1 MRRSVSGVA
10 VCLAVSFALSTTALA
25 SATRPRIGLVLGGG
39 GARGLAHIGVLKTLE
54 DARVPIDC
62 IVGTSIGALVAGGYA
77 AGRTPEELID
87 QAEKADWDSLLSS
100 SLPRQSL
107 SFRQKE
113 LDRVGQVP
121 IELGLRDNGSI
132 AFPKAAI
139 GTQKVEYFLRELTYG
154 GTVANFDQLATPYR
168 ALATDLENGELVVL
182 SDGDIVSAMRAS
194 MAVPG
199 VFPPVP
205 LEGHML
211 VDGGL
216 SRNMGVD
223 VARKL
228 CADVVIAVDVASPP
242 LKSSEIDNLFS
253 VADQYT
259 RLMILQNQR
268 PQIAS
273 LASGR
278 DVLITPQLDKLSSTD
293 FGSAKQLIERGE
305 AAAQMQLPELER
317 YALPAA
323 EYRKWALARQAKQLV
338 PKPINEVQVAKL
350 DYVNPDVLKGALDIA
365 PGKPLNNEQL
375 NERLTKT
382 YASGDFSQLDY
393 ELLDT
398 NSGQMFRLTPVE
410 KSWGPNYLNLGLAL
424 STDFDA
430 DNRYSLS
437 ARYRRT
443 WINSLGGEWA
453 SLVRLGD
460 HTQFA
465 TEFYQPLQL
474 DGYAFVAPYFS
485 VENQPV
491 DFWLNGAKVAQ
502 YKYRKERAGLD
513 IGSGYGKYGEVR
525 LGMAYNEYRGAVDVG
540 FIPDFDT
547 DDDGDIDGDDQAR
560 SPSNALKNFG
570 QTDWGVRLRLY
581 YDQLDS
587 LAFPTEGALFSASL
601 YQSLGGRSDDG
612 QFDPYSQATATLVKG
627 FKLGDF
633 GGHVRLHGV
642 AQAGGS
648 DNDLNDVQWLGGFL
662 NLSSY
667 GYQEIIGDSL
677 AYGRIALYHPLS
689 FLVPDSKV
697 YIGGALEVGQLFDSV
712 DKSQNDLHSS
722 VTAFLGMDTF
732 LGPFYIAGAYGDNK
746 KARFYVMLGNPY

>member
-1 MRRSVSGVA
+1 M
-10 VCLAVSFALSTTALA
+10 
-25 SATRPRIGLVLGGG
+25 VLGGG
-39 GARGLAHIGVLKTLE
+39 GARGLAHIGVLKVLE

-77 AGRTPEELID
+77 SGRTPEELI
-87 QAEKADWDSLLSS
+87 AESEKADWDDLLSS
-100 SLPRQSL
+100 GLPRQSL

-113 LDRVGQVP
+113 LDRSGNVP
-121 IELGLRDNGSI
+121 IELGLRDNGTI
-132 AFPKAAI
+132 ALPRAAI

-154 GTVANFDQLATPYR
+154 GTVANFNQMATPYR
-168 ALATDLENGELVVL
+168 AIATDLETGEMVVL

-205 LEGHML
+205 LEGHTL

-228 CADVVIAVDVASPP
+228 CADIVIAVDVASPP
-242 LKSSEIDNLFS
+242 LKSAEIDNLFS

-273 LASGR
+273 LKSGR
-278 DVLITPQLDKLSSTD
+278 DILITPELDKLSSSD
-293 FGSAKQLIERGE
+293 FTKARQLIERGE

-317 YALPAA
+317 YALSAPA
-323 EYRKWALARQAKQLV
+323 YRKWALARQAKQLV

-350 DYVNPDVLKGALDIA
+350 DYVNPDVLKGALDIT
-365 PGKPLNNEQL
+365 PGKPLDNAAF
-375 NERLTKT
+375 NERLSKT
-382 YASGDFSQLDY
+382 YARGDFSQLDY

-398 NSGQMFRLTPVE
+398 NNGQLFRLTPVE

-424 STDFDA
+424 STDFDT
-430 DNRYSLS
+430 DNRYSLA

-443 WINSLGGEWA
+443 WINDLGGEWT
-453 SLVRLGD
+453 SLVRLGN

-485 VENQPV
+485 AENQPV
-491 DFWLNGAKVAQ
+491 DIWVNGEKVAQ
-502 YKYRKERAGLD
+502 YKYRKERAGFD

-525 LGMAYNEYRGAVDVG
+525 IGFAYNNYRGARDIG
-540 FIPDFDT
+540 FIPVLV
-547 DDDGDIDGDDQAR
+547 DDDE
-560 SPSNALKNFG
+560 NASQGTKDAQQKNLLDNFS
-570 QTDWGVRLRLY
+570 QQDWGVRVRLY

-587 LAFPTEGALFSASL
+587 LDFPTEGVLFNASA
-601 YQSLGGRSDDG
+601 YQSFGGRSG
-612 QFDPYSQATATLVKG
+612 SGTFDPYTQVTATLVKG

-642 AQAGGS
+642 MQQGGG
-648 DNDLNDVQWLGGFL
+648 DNDVNDLQWLGGFM

-667 GYQEIIGDSL
+667 GYQEIIGDSM

-697 YIGGALEVGQLFDSV
+697 YIGGALEVGQLFDAV
-712 DKSQNDLHSS
+712 DSSQNDLHVSG
-722 VTAFLGMDTF
+722 TAFLGMDTF
-732 LGPFYIAGAYGDNK
+732 LGPFYVAAAYGDNK

>member
-1 MRRSVSGVA
+1 MGLAAA
-10 VCLAVSFALSTTALA
+10 VLPAAESS
-25 SATRPRIGLVLGGG
+25 RPRIGLVLGGG
-39 GARGLAHIGVLKTLE
+39 GARGLAHIGVLKALE

-77 AGRTPEELID
+77 AGRTPEELI
-87 QAEKADWDSLLSS
+87 AESEKANWDDLLSS
-100 SLPRQSL
+100 NLPRQSL

-113 LDRVGQVP
+113 LDRVGNVP
-121 IELGLRDNGSI
+121 IELGLRDDGTI
-132 AFPKAAI
+132 AFPRAAI

-154 GTVANFDQLATPYR
+154 GTVNNFNQLATPYR
-168 ALATDLENGELVVL
+168 AIATDLETGEMVVL
-182 SDGDIVSAMRAS
+182 HDGDIVSAMRAS

-205 LEGHML
+205 LEGQTL

-273 LASGR
+273 LRPGR
-278 DVLITPQLDKLSSTD
+278 DVLITPDLDKLSSSD
-293 FGSAKQLIERGE
+293 FAKVKQLIERGE
-305 AAAQMQLPELER
+305 AAAQLQLPELER
-317 YALPAA
+317 YALPAPA
-323 EYRKWALARQAKQLV
+323 YRKWSLARQAKQLV
-338 PKPINEVQVAKL
+338 PKPINEIQVAQL

-365 PGKPLNNEQL
+365 PGKPLDNAAFND
-375 NERLTKT
+375 RLTKT
-382 YASGDFSQLDY
+382 YARGDFSQLDY

-398 NSGQMFRLTPVE
+398 SNGQLFRLTPVE

-424 STDFDA
+424 STDFDT
-430 DNRYSLS
+430 DNRYSLA

-443 WINSLGGEWA
+443 WINDLGGEWS
-453 SLVRLGD
+453 SLLRLGD
-460 HTQFA
+460 HTQFS

-485 VENQPV
+485 IENQPV
-491 DFWLNGAKVAQ
+491 DIWLEGSKVAQ
-502 YKYRKERAGLD
+502 YRYRKERAGLD
-513 IGSGYGKYGEVR
+513 VGSGYGKYGEVR
-525 LGMAYNEYRGAVDVG
+525 LGFAFNDYRGARDIG
-540 FIPDFDT
+540 FVPEDSSGDPA
-547 DDDGDIDGDDQAR
+547 DGDTGIRNG
-560 SPSNALKNFG
+560 LENFG
-570 QTDWGVRLRLY
+570 QKDWGVRLRIY

-587 LAFPTEGALFSASL
+587 LAFPTEGVLFNAQM
-601 YQSLGGRSDDG
+601 YQSFGGQSDQGD
-612 QFDPYSQATATLVKG
+612 FDTYSQASATLVKG

-633 GGHVRLHGV
+633 GGHVKLHGV
-642 AQAGGS
+642 VQRGGG
-648 DNDLNDVQWLGGFL
+648 DNDVNDVQWLGGFM

-667 GYQEIIGDSL
+667 GYQEIIGDSM
-677 AYGRIALYHPLS
+677 AYGRVALYHPLS

-697 YIGGALEVGQLFDSV
+697 YVGGALEVGQLFDAV
-712 DKSQNDLHSS
+712 EESQDSLHTS
-722 VTAFLGMDTF
+722 VTAFVGMDTF
-732 LGPFYIAGAYGDNK
+732 LGPFYVAGAYGDNK

>member
-1 MRRSVSGVA
+1 MTA
-10 VCLAVSFALSTTALA
+10 SFAVAA
-25 SATRPRIGLVLGGG
+25 AAAADNARPRIGLVLGGG
-39 GARGLAHIGVLKTLE
+39 GARGLAHIGVLKALE

-62 IVGTSIGALVAGGYA
+62 IVGTSIGALVAGSYA
-77 AGRTPEELID
+77 AGRTPEELI
-87 QAEKADWDSLLSS
+87 AESEKADWDSLLSG
-100 SLPRQSL
+100 SLPRQNL

-113 LDRVGQVP
+113 LDRVGDVP
-121 IELGLRDNGSI
+121 IELGLRDNGTI
-132 AFPKAAI
+132 AFPRAAI

-154 GTVANFDQLATPYR
+154 GTVANFDQLATPFR
-168 ALATDLENGELVVL
+168 AIATDLENGEMVVL
-182 SDGDIVSAMRAS
+182 RDGDIVSAMRAS

-205 LEGHML
+205 IEGHTL

-216 SRNMGVD
+216 SRNMGID

-242 LKSSEIDNLFS
+242 LKSAEIDNLFS

-273 LASGR
+273 LHSGS
-278 DVLITPQLDKLSSTD
+278 DVLITPQLDKLSSSD
-293 FGSAKQLIERGE
+293 FAKAKQLIENGE
-305 AAAQMQLPELER
+305 AAALMHLPELQR
-317 YALPAA
+317 YALPAPA
-323 EYRKWALARQAKQLV
+323 FREWSLARQAKQLV

-350 DYVNPDVLKGALDIA
+350 DFVNPDVLKGALDVA
-365 PGKPLNNEQL
+365 PGKPLNNADL

-382 YASGDFSQLDY
+382 YARGDFSQLDY

-424 STDFDA
+424 STDFDT
-430 DNRYSLS
+430 DNRYSLT

-443 WINSLGGEWA
+443 WINSLGGEWT
-453 SLVRLGD
+453 SLIRLGD

-474 DGYAFVAPYFS
+474 DGYAFVSPYFS
-485 VENQPV
+485 ADNQPV
-491 DFWLNGAKVAQ
+491 DVWLDGTKVAQ
-502 YKYRKERAGLD
+502 YKYRRERAGLD

-525 LGMAYNEYRGAVDVG
+525 VGFAYNNYRGARDIG
-540 FIPDFDT
+540 FLPDEND
-547 DDDGDIDGDDQAR
+547 
-560 SPSNALKNFG
+560 ALENFS
-570 QTDWGVRLRLY
+570 QQDWGVRLRLY

-587 LAFPTEGALFSASL
+587 LAFPTEGTLFNATV
-601 YQSLGGRSDDG
+601 YQSVNGSSESGK
-612 QFDPYSQATATLVKG
+612 FDPYTQVTATLVKG
-627 FKLGDF
+627 FKLGSF

-642 AQAGGS
+642 MQEGGS
-648 DNDLNDVQWLGGFL
+648 DDELNDLQWLGGFM

-667 GYQEIIGDSL
+667 GYQEIIGDSM

-697 YIGGALEVGQLFDSV
+697 YIGGALEVGQLFDAV
-712 DKSQNDLHSS
+712 DNSQNDLHTSA
-722 VTAFLGMDTF
+722 TAFIGMDTF
-732 LGPFYIAGAYGDNK
+732 LGPFYVAGAYGDNK

>member
-1 MRRSVSGVA
+1 MRRSSCRFVVCVVMGLAAA
-10 VCLAVSFALSTTALA
+10 VLPAAESS
-25 SATRPRIGLVLGGG
+25 RPRIGLVLGGG
-39 GARGLAHIGVLKTLE
+39 GARGLAHIGVLKALE

-77 AGRTPEELID
+77 AGRTPEELI
-87 QAEKADWDSLLSS
+87 AESEKANWDDLLSS
-100 SLPRQSL
+100 NLPRQSL

-113 LDRVGQVP
+113 LDRVGNVP
-121 IELGLRDNGSI
+121 IELGLRDDGTI
-132 AFPKAAI
+132 AFPRAAI

-154 GTVANFDQLATPYR
+154 GTVNNFNQLATPYR
-168 ALATDLENGELVVL
+168 AIATDLETGEMVVL
-182 SDGDIVSAMRAS
+182 HDGDIVSAMRAS

-205 LEGHML
+205 LEGQTL

-273 LASGR
+273 LRPGR
-278 DVLITPQLDKLSSTD
+278 DVLITPDLDKLSSSD
-293 FGSAKQLIERGE
+293 FAKVKQLIERGE
-305 AAAQMQLPELER
+305 AAAQLQLPELER
-317 YALPAA
+317 YALPAPA
-323 EYRKWALARQAKQLV
+323 YRKWSLARQAKQLV
-338 PKPINEVQVAKL
+338 PKPINEIQVAQL

-365 PGKPLNNEQL
+365 PGKPLDNAAFND
-375 NERLTKT
+375 RLTKT
-382 YASGDFSQLDY
+382 YARGDFSQLDY

-398 NSGQMFRLTPVE
+398 SNGQLFRLTPVE

-424 STDFDA
+424 STDFDT
-430 DNRYSLS
+430 DNRYSLA

-443 WINSLGGEWA
+443 WINDLGGEWS
-453 SLVRLGD
+453 SLLRLGD
-460 HTQFA
+460 HTQFS

-485 VENQPV
+485 IENQPV
-491 DFWLNGAKVAQ
+491 DIWLEGSKVAQ
-502 YKYRKERAGLD
+502 YRYRKERAGLD
-513 IGSGYGKYGEVR
+513 VGSGYGKYGEVR
-525 LGMAYNEYRGAVDVG
+525 LGFAFNDYRGARDIG
-540 FIPDFDT
+540 FVPEDSSGDPA
-547 DDDGDIDGDDQAR
+547 DGDTGIRNG
-560 SPSNALKNFG
+560 LENFG
-570 QTDWGVRLRLY
+570 QKDWGVRLRIY

-587 LAFPTEGALFSASL
+587 LAFPTEGVLFNAQM
-601 YQSLGGRSDDG
+601 YQSFGGQSDQGD
-612 QFDPYSQATATLVKG
+612 FDTYSQASATLVKG

-633 GGHVRLHGV
+633 GGHVKLHGV
-642 AQAGGS
+642 VQRGGG
-648 DNDLNDVQWLGGFL
+648 DNDVNDVQWLGGFM

-667 GYQEIIGDSL
+667 GYQEIIGDSM
-677 AYGRIALYHPLS
+677 AYGRVALYHPLS

-697 YIGGALEVGQLFDSV
+697 YVGGALEVGQLFDAV
-712 DKSQNDLHSS
+712 EESQDSLHTS
-722 VTAFLGMDTF
+722 VTAFVGMDTF
-732 LGPFYIAGAYGDNK
+732 LGPFYVAGAYGDNK